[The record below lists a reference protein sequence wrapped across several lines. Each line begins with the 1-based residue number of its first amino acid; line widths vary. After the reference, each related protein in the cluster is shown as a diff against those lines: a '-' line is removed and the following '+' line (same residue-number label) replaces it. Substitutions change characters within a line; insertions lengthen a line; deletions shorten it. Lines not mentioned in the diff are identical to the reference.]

1 MMSRQLTWYSNL
13 TSEEGTVTTR
23 DVEPFVVC
31 SDKVQFIDP
40 SYEVDLLPEYEKLS
54 CHQKDKTKSPH
65 KDKTLKQQ
73 DRFKHSQ
80 PYTRKLWIN
89 PITAGDK
96 EAEPKGIPQQ
106 E

>member
-54 CHQKDKTKSPH
+54 CHQKPRPLTKT
-65 KDKTLKQQ
+65 
-73 DRFKHSQ
+73 
-80 PYTRKLWIN
+80 N
-89 PITAGDK
+89 PQTIVGLNIHNPTQGNC
-96 EAEPKGIPQQ
+96 G
-106 E
+106 